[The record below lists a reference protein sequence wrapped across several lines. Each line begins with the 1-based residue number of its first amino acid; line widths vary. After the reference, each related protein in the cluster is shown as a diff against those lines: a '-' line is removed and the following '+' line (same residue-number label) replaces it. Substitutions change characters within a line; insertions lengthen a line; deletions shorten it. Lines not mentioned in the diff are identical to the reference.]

1 MQKLWKLDAV
11 KNNTFTVLLQ
21 LLQIIGNNFI
31 QGWKIIHE
39 NILQI
44 MDRYKIQKLMCP
56 FIIVIPWQPPKNSS

>member
-1 MQKLWKLDAV
+1 LDAV

-56 FIIVIPWQPPKNSS
+56 FIIVIP